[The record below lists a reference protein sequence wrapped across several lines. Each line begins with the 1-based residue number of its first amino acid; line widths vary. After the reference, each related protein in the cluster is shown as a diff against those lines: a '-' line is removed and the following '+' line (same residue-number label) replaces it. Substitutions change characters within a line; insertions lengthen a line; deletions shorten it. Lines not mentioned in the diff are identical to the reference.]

1 MDSLIQK
8 NQILRMKFRMA
19 DKNGHFEHLF
29 LGSLFV
35 RHHLFLMT
43 PSSFVSFVN
52 NNNHIKG
59 IRLKEVPWL
68 E

>member
-29 LGSLFV
+29 LGEPFC
-35 RHHLFLMT
+35 RT
-43 PSSFVSFVN
+43 PSVLDDTLFICV
-52 NNNHIKG
+52 ICQQQ
-59 IRLKEVPWL
+59 
-68 E
+68 